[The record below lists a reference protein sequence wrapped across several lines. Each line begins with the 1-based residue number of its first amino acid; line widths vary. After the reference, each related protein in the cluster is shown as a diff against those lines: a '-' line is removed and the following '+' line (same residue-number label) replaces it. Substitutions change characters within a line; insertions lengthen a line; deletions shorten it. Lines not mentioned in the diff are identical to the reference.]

1 LLWGRRNLRNEKFK
15 KLNFSFDINKQQAI
29 IVITLIWLNL
39 YFKTMTDIKQ
49 KKENVKMH
57 LKDLR
62 QNLKKMHLA
71 VTQDLTLPQPDEV
84 KKLMY
89 KMDQLLNLIETK

>member
-1 LLWGRRNLRNEKFK
+1 
-15 KLNFSFDINKQQAI
+15 
-29 IVITLIWLNL
+29 
-39 YFKTMTDIKQ
+39 MTDVKQ

-71 VTQDLTLPQPDEV
+71 VTEELTLPEPDEV
-84 KKLMY
+84 KKLMS
-89 KMDQLLNLIETK
+89 KMDQLLKLIESK

>member
-1 LLWGRRNLRNEKFK
+1 
-15 KLNFSFDINKQQAI
+15 
-29 IVITLIWLNL
+29 
-39 YFKTMTDIKQ
+39 MTDVKQ

-71 VTQDLTLPQPDEV
+71 VTEELILPQPDEI
-84 KKLMY
+84 KTLMT
-89 KMDQLLNLIETK
+89 KMDKLLKLIESA